1 MTDQKAIEILEQ
13 TIIFWGRCNG
23 KTQYIK
29 AQKLA
34 IKALKNEA
42 KRKELIGEYNIK
54 YQKTRETKYIKGI
67 WALEECEVSDGIKEV
82 GYRDKDDVLVLPK
95 EMDDDWSE

>member
-42 KRKELIGEYNIK
+42 KRKELWEKAINERSNYEY
-54 YQKTRETKYIKGI
+54 KTERYRYWDTVAD
-67 WALEECEVSDGIKEV
+67 WLEECEV
-82 GYRDKDDVLVLPK
+82 DD
-95 EMDDDWSE
+95 